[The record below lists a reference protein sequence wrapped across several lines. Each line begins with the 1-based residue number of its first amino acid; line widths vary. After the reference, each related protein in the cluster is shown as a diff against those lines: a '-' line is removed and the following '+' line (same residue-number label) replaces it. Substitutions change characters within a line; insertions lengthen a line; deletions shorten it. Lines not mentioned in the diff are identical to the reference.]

1 MTLVLART
9 FSVVGHPALL
19 LPSAALGL
27 ALARGEPRTAR
38 WVAAGFITLGALV
51 MGYAWWQVR
60 RGRWTHVDA
69 SEGNE
74 RNALNRFL
82 LPVLAA
88 AALLVQ
94 WLDGPPPLALGL
106 ALSAG
111 IVLAALLGARW
122 CKLSLH
128 LAFAMFAA
136 MLLWKLGWA
145 WMLAT
150 LVFAGALTWSRLI
163 LKRHVP
169 RDLFAGALVGAAAGV
184 AFWWLFGNTG

>member
-1 MTLVLART
+1 MTLALART
-9 FSVVGHPALL
+9 LSVVGHPALL
-19 LPSAALGL
+19 LPLAALGL

-38 WVAAGFITLGALV
+38 WAAAGFVALSALV

-60 RGRWTHVDA
+60 RGRWTHIDA
-69 SEGNE
+69 SERNE
-74 RNALNRFL
+74 RNALNHFL
-82 LPVLAA
+82 LPLLAA

-111 IVLAALLGARW
+111 IVLVALLGARW

-145 WMLAT
+145 WMLAA
-150 LVFAGALTWSRLI
+150 LGFAGMLTWSRLV

-169 RDLFAGALVGAAAGV
+169 RDLFAGAVAGTAAGV
-184 AFWWLFGNTG
+184 AFWWLSGNAG